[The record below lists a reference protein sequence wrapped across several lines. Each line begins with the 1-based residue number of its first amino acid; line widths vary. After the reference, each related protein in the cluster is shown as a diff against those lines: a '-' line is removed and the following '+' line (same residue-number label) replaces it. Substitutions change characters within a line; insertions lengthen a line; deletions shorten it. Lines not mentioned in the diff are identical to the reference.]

1 MVEIIISQLW
11 HFKNTALAF
20 QEKKGER
27 RGGGGGCWGWSVVGV
42 GVYGSEGKANDQGK
56 MKL

>member
-1 MVEIIISQLW
+1 MVEIIISQLR
-11 HFKNTALAF
+11 HFKNTTLAF

-27 RGGGGGCWGWSVVGV
+27 GGGCVGCWGWSGVGV

>member
-27 RGGGGGCWGWSVVGV
+27 RGGGGGGVGV
-42 GVYGSEGKANDQGK
+42 GVWLVWVCMGQRGKQMTK
-56 MKL
+56 VK